1 MTEQI
6 DLAKIP
12 FPVVLTHH
20 YRDRATGSLTVTSG
34 SLQKRVFLDKGA
46 VVFAASNDLNDRLGE
61 MLLRRGVLKLGDFL
75 AASNAIVPGKRFG
88 TILVEQGVFTPGQL
102 VWAVKEQVK
111 EIVFS
116 LFGLPSGNCSF
127 AVGADAGDE
136 MITLAI
142 NTPEL
147 LRQGVARM
155 DNVIWSLDALR
166 QPRTKLRLKRSVEKA
181 MEPFTLSDAETS
193 LLSSLSQP
201 RRLEEICQT
210 TQISH
215 FPLLKF
221 LWALLI
227 LDYIQTLPEAEG
239 SSSPGPAEALPE
251 LEVTGEDLESLT

>member
-6 DLAKIP
+6 DLSRIP
-12 FPVVLTHH
+12 FPVLLTHH
-20 YRDRATGSLTVTSG
+20 YRDRATGSLTVASG
-34 SLQKRVFLDKGA
+34 SLQKRVFLEKGA
-46 VVFAASNDLNDRLGE
+46 VVFAGSNDLNDRLGE

-75 AASNAIVPGKRFG
+75 AASDAIAPGKRFG
-88 TILVEQGVFTPGQL
+88 TILVEQGVLTPGQL

-116 LFGLPSGNCSF
+116 LFGLPSGTCAF
-127 AVGADAGDE
+127 AQGQDAGEE
-136 MITLAI
+136 MITLSI

-166 QPRTKLRLKRSVEKA
+166 QPHRRLRLTRTVEKA
-181 MEPFTLSDAETS
+181 MEPFTLSDVETS
-193 LLSSLSQP
+193 LLSSLTTP
-201 RRLEEICQT
+201 RSLEEICQT

-227 LDYIQTLPEAEG
+227 LNYIEAVGEEPEG
-239 SSSPGPAEALPE
+239 VKPGLADAPPE